1 MTMWITASPVG
12 ARDRAHALGTNPAP
26 PSAQRRQS
34 VYALLHGPSA
44 EAAMAS
50 AYTGILCH
58 HFPLPYSL
66 SRLLF
71 SLYLNL
77 SSEGVPLRY
86 PVMRVAAVIPQ
97 LDMGAETLPTQNAL
111 ERQRYGT

>member
-1 MTMWITASPVG
+1 MM
-12 ARDRAHALGTNPAP
+12 
-26 PSAQRRQS
+26 
-34 VYALLHGPSA
+34 HGPLRPHHA
-44 EAAMAS
+44 RGEASSRSRHPEWPLGERRAS
-50 AYTGILCH
+50 SYTGILGH

>member
-1 MTMWITASPVG
+1 MHSGPIRPL
-12 ARDRAHALGTNPAP
+12 H
-26 PSAQRRQS
+26 QRRDDNRFTRS
-34 VYALLHGPSA
+34 HGPTA

-50 AYTGILCH
+50 SYTGILGH